1 MGFKKFSI
9 HKPSARQHPYDQT
22 FQDMQ
27 RQLDNISSQNN
38 YINVFVN
45 GERWGIMNIEEHVSK
60 EFLERQGLKE
70 SLILKFENEKSGNTG
85 RW

>member
-1 MGFKKFSI
+1 MGFRKFSI

-38 YINVFVN
+38 YINVYVN
-45 GERWGIMNIEEHVSK
+45 GERWGIMNIEICIKIFGEMGQK
-60 EFLERQGLKE
+60 NL
-70 SLILKFENEKSGNTG
+70 
-85 RW
+85 